1 MALENK
7 LGLTNDAELAR
18 EEERI
23 SKTYK
28 QEEGYFVAL
37 KQTSQ
42 NLNIIA
48 S

>member
-1 MALENK
+1 MALEYK
-7 LGLTNDAELAR
+7 LGLINDAEL
-18 EEERI
+18 ERGI
-23 SKTYK
+23 THK